1 MATEAG
7 QLKLFNKMQRELVM
21 MGMISFGVFIVESA
35 VTIDPHGPWFFSFE
49 IIHIVIVFMGFSFLF
64 QAFFLMSYSSSFMKQ
79 QLKAFRKT
87 SKELYESFDEL
98 KAVKISFFDKIQ
110 AMYDLFVTREQSEYK
125 IIRELFVHINPTLP
139 DNFNFSA
146 YIGILF
152 HTYIAELGEVSP
164 YTWLFLAAIV
174 CISGFKN
181 GVIDP
186 ATSNVDYFDG
196 KHIGILRYGIVC
208 GFMLSIACGI
218 LFLMSYYYY
227 YCMIRK
233 GIHIVDCFGSAK
245 IISGKLDEATY
256 RSCLSTLMDRDA
268 EREIAENVNQG
279 DLNLGKKPRSS
290 SRLKPSLSNLHK
302 GATNFSVSRK
312 TIDLK
317 ALKKQ
322 REEKEFRRLHTQ
334 LRSKHLPLG
343 SKLFNYYRAAIHFIR
358 NFGQVSHHS
367 EESGTVLH
375 KIFAFSSPAL
385 YFYMI
390 EVALLLQCFYAAIYL
405 TQLIPIAAVLADT
418 GRRAGWVIGT
428 TIPIFINLIL
438 IRCTLTKAVILRGIY
453 ELHHEAFSLL
463 IEQEL
468 SEEQMKEELREKIV
482 EALGENES
490 GKEFSWDERKQLI
503 QENFNEFDY
512 DGSGEM
518 SKEEFREFL
527 GHMHVYLSQRM
538 FDLLWNSLDQ
548 DLSGSIN
555 FDELF
560 VFIFPLSKDKMKAE
574 LGSVQK
580 LREKYKERMLGRGIP
595 HSEWSKEL
603 QVAFESF
610 DIDNSGFIDSKEF
623 TALVCWVDKELGLS
637 KDVKT
642 MYNAL
647 EIADHRIGIS
657 WLEIV
662 KLLDTSNFSSK
673 WLDDINRVKRYL
685 KDEFEGQDIE
695 HHDDQVNAL
704 KEVYDTSMNN
714 IHCRR
719 RGGIKHFKH
728 MLYLQEIEINP
739 KAVNKFFE
747 AINLKGQDA
756 FTWEEIYAFIFATEN
771 TDETNSVLLTIKK
784 RILATHPK
792 PNTSKELLK
801 SFQRFDED
809 NSGKLDRYE
818 FKALLKDFNVV
829 LDGSSERFLLA
840 AKNLWDSDGMIRFET
855 LCKLVESSDESTG
868 TVESD
873 IVLKCVT
880 IE

>member
-1 MATEAG
+1 MANESG

-35 VTIDPHGPWFFSFE
+35 VTIDTHGAWFFSFE

-87 SKELYESFDEL
+87 SKELLKSFDEL
-98 KAVKISFFDKIQ
+98 KAVKISLLDKIQ
-110 AMYDLFVTREQSEYK
+110 AVYDLFVTREQSEYK

-139 DNFNFSA
+139 ENFNFSA

-164 YTWLFLAAIV
+164 YTWLFLACIV

-186 ATSNVDYFDG
+186 ATSNVDYFEG

-208 GFMLSIACGI
+208 GFMLSVACGI
-218 LFLMSYYYY
+218 LLSMSYYYY
-227 YCMIRK
+227 YCMIKK
-233 GIHIVDCFGSAK
+233 GIHMVDCFGSAK
-245 IISGKLDEATY
+245 IISGKLDETTY
-256 RSCLSTLMDRDA
+256 RSCLSILMDRDA
-268 EREIAENVNQG
+268 ERDIAEKLNRGDVN
-279 DLNLGKKPRSS
+279 LSKKPRSAN
-290 SRLKPSLSNLHK
+290 RLKTSASDLRKSP
-302 GATNFSVSRK
+302 SRK
-312 TIDLK
+312 TIDLN

-334 LRSKHLPLG
+334 LRSKHLPVA
-343 SKLFNYYRAAIHFIR
+343 SKLYNYYRAAIHFIR
-358 NFGQVSHHS
+358 NFGHVSHHT

-385 YFYMI
+385 YFYLI

-405 TQLIPIAAVLADT
+405 TQLIPTAADLSDA
-418 GRRAGWVIGT
+418 GRKAGWVIGT
-428 TIPIFINLIL
+428 TIPIFINLFL
-438 IRCTLTKAVILRGIY
+438 IRCTLTYAVILRGIY

-468 SEEQMKEELREKIV
+468 SEEQMKEELREKIL
-482 EALGENES
+482 EALGESET
-490 GKEFSWDERKQLI
+490 GKELSWDERKTLI

-512 DGSGEM
+512 DGSGEI

-527 GHMHVYLSQRM
+527 GHLHVYLSQRM
-538 FDLLWNSLDQ
+538 LDLLWNVLDH

-560 VFIFPLSKDKMKAE
+560 VFIFPLSKDKMKTE

-595 HSEWSKEL
+595 QSEWSGEL
-603 QVAFESF
+603 KVAFESF
-610 DIDNSGFIDSKEF
+610 DIDKSGFIDSKEF

-637 KDVKT
+637 KDVRT
-642 MYNAL
+642 IYNAL
-647 EIADHRIGIS
+647 DIADHRSGIS
-657 WLEIV
+657 WLEVV
-662 KLLDTSNFSSK
+662 KLLDTSNFRSK
-673 WLDDINRVKRYL
+673 WLDDINRIRRYL

-695 HHDDQVNAL
+695 HREDQVIAL
-704 KEVYDTSMNN
+704 KEVYDTSMHN
-714 IHCRR
+714 IHCRKR
-719 RGGIKHFKH
+719 SGMKHFKH

-747 AINLKGQDA
+747 AINLKGKDP
-756 FTWEEIYAFIFATEN
+756 FSWEEIYAFFFATEN
-771 TDETNSVLLTIKK
+771 TAETNSVLVTIKK
-784 RILATHPK
+784 RILAAHPK
-792 PNTSKELLK
+792 PNTSQELLK

-818 FKALLKDFNVV
+818 FKALLKDFNLI
-829 LDGSSERFLLA
+829 LDVSSERFLLA
-840 AKNLWDSDGMIRFET
+840 AKNFWDSDGMIGFET
-855 LCKLVESSDESTG
+855 LSKLIETPDEAFG
-868 TVESD
+868 E
-873 IVLKCVT
+873 T
-880 IE
+880 IELHNIHT

>member
-1 MATEAG
+1 MAQEAG

-21 MGMISFGVFIVESA
+21 MGMISFGVFIVGSA
-35 VTIDPHGPWFFSFE
+35 VTIDPHGAWFFSFE

-87 SKELYESFDEL
+87 SKELLKSFDEL
-98 KAVKISFFDKIQ
+98 KAVKISVFDKIQ

-164 YTWLFLAAIV
+164 YTWLFLAGIV

-186 ATSNVDYFDG
+186 ATSNVDYFQG

-208 GFMLSIACGI
+208 GFMLSTACGI
-218 LFLMSYYYY
+218 LLSMSYYYY
-227 YCMIRK
+227 CSTIRK
-233 GIHIVDCFGSAK
+233 GIHMVDCFESAK

-256 RSCLSTLMDRDA
+256 RSCLSILMDRDA
-268 EREIAENVNQG
+268 ERDIAEN
-279 DLNLGKKPRSS
+279 LNRDEGNLSKKPRSS
-290 SRLKPSLSNLHK
+290 RRLKTSLSNLR
-302 GATNFSVSRK
+302 NSPSRK
-312 TIDLK
+312 TIDLSE
-317 ALKKQ
+317 LKKQ

-334 LRSKHLPLG
+334 LRSKHLPIKT
-343 SKLFNYYRAAIHFIR
+343 KLYNYCRAAIHFIR

-367 EESGTVLH
+367 VESGTVLH

-385 YFYMI
+385 YFYAI

-405 TQLIPIAAVLADT
+405 TQLLPIAAVLSEA
-418 GRRAGWVIGT
+418 GRKAGWVIGT
-428 TIPIFINLIL
+428 TIPIFINLFL
-438 IRCTLTKAVILRGIY
+438 IRCTLTYAVILRGIY

-468 SEEQMKEELREKIV
+468 SEEQMQQELREKIL
-482 EALGENES
+482 EGLGVNES
-490 GKEFSWDERKQLI
+490 GGELSWDERKSLI
-503 QENFNEFDY
+503 QENFDEFDY
-512 DGSGEM
+512 DGSGEI

-527 GHMHVYLSQRM
+527 GSLHVYLSQRM
-538 FDLLWNSLDQ
+538 LDLLWNVLDH

-560 VFIFPLSKDKMKAE
+560 LFIFPSSKDKMKTE

-580 LREKYKERMLGRGIP
+580 LREKYKERMLSRGIP
-595 HSEWSKEL
+595 QSEWSSEL
-603 QVAFESF
+603 KVAFESF

-623 TALVCWVDKELGLS
+623 TALVGWVDKELGMS
-637 KDVKT
+637 KDVRT

-647 EIADHRIGIS
+647 DIADPRNGIS

-662 KLLDTSNFSSK
+662 KLLDTSNFKSK
-673 WLDDINRVKRYL
+673 WLDDINRIRRYL
-685 KDEFEGQDIE
+685 KDEFEGQDID
-695 HHDDQVNAL
+695 HHDDQVIAL
-704 KEVYDTSMNN
+704 KEVYDTSMHN
-714 IHCRR
+714 IHCRK

-747 AINLKGQDA
+747 AINLKDKDP
-756 FTWEEIYAFIFATEN
+756 FSWEEIYAFIFATEN
-771 TDETNSVLLTIKK
+771 TAETNSVLLTIKK
-784 RILATHPK
+784 RILAAHPK
-792 PNTSKELLK
+792 PNTLEELLK
-801 SFQRFDED
+801 SYQRFDED
-809 NSGKLDRYE
+809 HSGKLDRYE
-818 FKALLKDFNVV
+818 FKALLKDLNLI
-829 LDGSSERFLLA
+829 LDVSSDRFLLA
-840 AKNLWDSDGMIRFET
+840 AKNFWDSDGMIEFEV
-855 LCKLVESSDESTG
+855 LSKLIETPDEAFG
-868 TVESD
+868 E
-873 IVLKCVT
+873 T
-880 IE
+880 IELHNIHNKI